1 MRRTAHPKL
10 INQAFANW
18 PAWVPMPQDEIRNK
32 MLSDLRPGK
41 TEGKKGA
48 HVPPP
53 SSAGTSAQRARRAA
67 ERAALLPEVVRMR
80 NLGMFQEQIAAALKI
95 SRDRVRVIMTE
106 AGI

>member
-1 MRRTAHPKL
+1 MIVRPHPEL
-10 INQAFANW
+10 IARPFANW
-18 PAWVPMPQDEIRNK
+18 PASIPLPQDAIRDK
-32 MLSDLRPGK
+32 MLNDLRP
-41 TEGKKGA
+41 ERAERKKGA

-53 SSAGTSAQRARRAA
+53 SKVGSEARRAKLAA